1 MHYQTMNICAE
12 LRMYRHRHPLPYSS
26 FLFLTFVPCLF
37 VLTPPSPLLVL
48 SPPYFLFIS
57 SGLRTYP
64 IIPLVSPST
73 DPHPRRT
80 NPPESN
86 SRDGGNKENN
96 DSSTTRG

>member
-12 LRMYRHRHPLPYSS
+12 LRMYRHRLPLPYSS

-86 SRDGGNKENN
+86 SRDGGNK
-96 DSSTTRG
+96 DGDDD